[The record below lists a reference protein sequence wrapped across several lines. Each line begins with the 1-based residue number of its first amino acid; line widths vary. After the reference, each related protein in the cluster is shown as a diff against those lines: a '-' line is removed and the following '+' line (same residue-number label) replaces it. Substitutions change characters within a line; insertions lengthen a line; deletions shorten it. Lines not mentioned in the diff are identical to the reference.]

1 MNTKRVHMEKWMP
14 PLPDSDA
21 PGFIRRR
28 MHRVRILGVLH
39 GICLK
44 IEQTQQS
51 EDARLACREVAQ
63 LLELAR
69 SREGVRNPKRKT

>member
-1 MNTKRVHMEKWMP
+1 MTTNRVQMETRTP
-14 PLPDSDA
+14 FFDSDA

-28 MHRVRILGVLH
+28 SQRARILGVLH

-51 EDARLACREVAQ
+51 EDARLACREVAH
-63 LLELAR
+63 LLNQAR
-69 SREGVRNPKRKT
+69 ANEKRRSTSRKS